1 MKQRQHTERCR
12 ALIILL
18 EEEVGQPEFQVLSHV
33 TINIITWKNGTP
45 SCHSI
50 FENTSQS
57 ATYLA

>member
-18 EEEVGQPEFQVLSHV
+18 EEVGQPEFQVLSNV